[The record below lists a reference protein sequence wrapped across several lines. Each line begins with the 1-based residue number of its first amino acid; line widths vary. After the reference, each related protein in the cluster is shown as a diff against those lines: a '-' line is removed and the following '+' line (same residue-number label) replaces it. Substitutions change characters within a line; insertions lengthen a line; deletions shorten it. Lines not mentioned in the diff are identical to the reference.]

1 MFFESIHRESNERRD
16 GAVGHGRDESDEA
29 DLFLAHS
36 QRGEVD
42 HLKKCD
48 IQYFYWIAL
57 QETI

>member
-48 IQYFYWIAL
+48 IQYFY
-57 QETI
+57 